1 MRRPFSSWKIFFRSL
16 GFKPRRATTGQIRKQ
31 WLFSTIFEQLE
42 PRHMLAV
49 DIEILD
55 ASLSED
61 MGTMLFDVQLSES
74 SAQTVTVDFATAD
87 GSAIV
92 DSDYTG
98 QTGTLTFLPNE
109 TLQSISVPILDDT
122 VNELDENFFI
132 NLSNATGGATIFDNQ
147 AEGTIHDDDPL
158 NTPQWL
164 TTIGSR
170 RRTTSRF
177 CITCSSTT
185 RMPTGI
191 LFRSRATRKAPA
203 ARS

>member
-16 GFKPRRATTGQIRKQ
+16 GFKPRRTTTGQIRKQ

-122 VNELDENFFI
+122 VNELDENFFV

-147 AEGTIHDDDPL
+147 AEGTIHDDDPA
-158 NTPQWL
+158 NTPPVAVDDSF
-164 TTIGSR
+164 TTLHDR
-170 RRTTSRF
+170 ERY
-177 CITCSSTT
+177 ITA
-185 RMPTGI
+185 RVGAWGI
-191 LFRSRATRKAPA
+191 LESLPWTLLGEAGDGL
-203 ARS
+203 